1 MATPEVS
8 KPTVSPKTGLYTLVN
23 MLNNPSFENM
33 GWVANSSCTVAFDSS
48 KKKKWKLFF
57 KSDFHFIK

>member
-48 KKKKWKLFF
+48 KKEVEVIL
-57 KSDFHFIK
+57 